1 MKHGPN
7 VWVVGRGGRY
17 TIKEEGSKQVVAK
30 SDTQKNAIRVGRLL
44 ATANRSE
51 LIIQARDG
59 RIRQKDSHG
68 FDKFPP
74 RG

>member
-17 TIKEEGSKQVVAK
+17 TIKEEGSKKVVAK

-44 ATANRSE
+44 AKANRSE